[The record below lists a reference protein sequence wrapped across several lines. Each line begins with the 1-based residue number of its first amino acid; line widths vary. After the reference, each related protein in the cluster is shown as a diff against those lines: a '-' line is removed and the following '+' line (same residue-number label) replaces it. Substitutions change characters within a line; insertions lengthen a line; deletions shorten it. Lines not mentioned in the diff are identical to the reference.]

1 MICRHFFWDYD
12 GTLYD
17 TYPRITRAIVRTMQE
32 YGVEAAYDD
41 LYPLLKRKFRVAWAA
56 YLEPKGISYEEFM
69 DTYHRFS
76 EQEPKET
83 MQLYP
88 GAGEMLAAVV
98 RNGGRNY
105 LYTHRGQSALG
116 YLERD
121 GLMALF
127 TDFVTSQHNFP
138 NKPAPDALN
147 YLCNKHGLKKEDCI
161 MIGDRDIDLDSG
173 KNAGMACAL
182 FDPEGYYPDYDT
194 PWRFSRIADMQ
205 AALIGK

>member
-1 MICRHFFWDYD
+1 MIFHHFFWDYD

-17 TYPRITRAIVRTMQE
+17 TYPRITRAIIKTMQV
-32 YGVEAAYDD
+32 YGVEAGYDD
-41 LYPLLKRKFRVAWAA
+41 LYPLLKRKFRRVWAA
-56 YLEPKGISYEEFM
+56 YLEPLGISYEEFM

-76 EQEPKET
+76 ELEPKDT

-88 GAGEMLAAVV
+88 GAREMLEAVV
-98 RNGGRNY
+98 RGGGRNY
-105 LYTHRGQSALG
+105 LYTHRGKSALT

-121 GLMALF
+121 GLMNLF

-147 YLCNKHGLKKEDCI
+147 YLCEKHGLDKETCV
-161 MIGDRDIDLDSG
+161 MVGDRDIDLDAG

-182 FDPEGYYPDYDT
+182 FDPEGYYPGYDT
-194 PWRFSRIADMQ
+194 PHRFSDLHEMKKALADV
-205 AALIGK
+205 

>member
-1 MICRHFFWDYD
+1 
-12 GTLYD
+12 
-17 TYPRITRAIVRTMQE
+17 
-32 YGVEAAYDD
+32 
-41 LYPLLKRKFRVAWAA
+41 
-56 YLEPKGISYEEFM
+56 
-69 DTYHRFS
+69 
-76 EQEPKET
+76 
-83 MQLYP
+83 
-88 GAGEMLAAVV
+88 
-98 RNGGRNY
+98 
-105 LYTHRGQSALG
+105 
-116 YLERD
+116 
-121 GLMALF
+121 MALF